1 MFKKVFSITII
12 AMLLF
17 NVNTFADTNILSN
30 QQQKV
35 SKVMFER
42 DLKKIIETKKE
53 IIEAAKK
60 EQKKSLG
67 KILIYHTHTLEE
79 YSDGTTVIDAGND
92 LAEKLNNLGFE
103 VDNVVDNFSVDYNN
117 AYASS
122 RNYLSN
128 IDLTQYKLVIDLH
141 RDAAGSKI
149 IRQLEDGDCTVVK
162 FVFSTSNKN
171 YTEQQNLANKISA
184 NLQDI
189 YDEDFT
195 YDKGILHFN
204 QDLSNNI
211 VLIENGFIK
220 EFQRLKA
227 DEQKQIGWTV
237 KRELAKINY
246 RIHTDAIK
254 DNIIIPLE
262 ITKEQASFV
271 YASEA
276 DVLNVALFGM
286 TAKQWREQ
294 NPDKKGNMRD
304 YAEVSQLVCLS
315 NLENLNAYL
324 IDNGVSQ
331 QERLIEL
338 NKAAIRQMKV
348 LVEDTLKL
356 TDGSDEQ

>member
-79 YSDGTTVIDAGND
+79 YADGTTVVDAGND
-92 LAEKLNNLGFE
+92 LAEKLNDLGFE
-103 VDNVVDNFSVDYNN
+103 VDNVADNFSVDYNN

-128 IDLTQYKLVIDLH
+128 IDLTQYKLIIDLH

-149 IRQLEDGDCTVVK
+149 IRQLEDGDYTVVK

-171 YTEQQNLANKISA
+171 YPEQQNLANKISA

-195 YDKGILHFN
+195 YDKGILNFN

-211 VLIENGFIK
+211 VLIENGFNTNTINEVK
-220 EFQRLKA
+220 NSNTKIANAIL
-227 DEQKQIGWTV
+227 QIF
-237 KRELAKINY
+237 E
-246 RIHTDAIK
+246 
-254 DNIIIPLE
+254 E
-262 ITKEQASFV
+262 
-271 YASEA
+271 
-276 DVLNVALFGM
+276 
-286 TAKQWREQ
+286 
-294 NPDKKGNMRD
+294 
-304 YAEVSQLVCLS
+304 
-315 NLENLNAYL
+315 
-324 IDNGVSQ
+324 
-331 QERLIEL
+331 
-338 NKAAIRQMKV
+338 
-348 LVEDTLKL
+348 ED
-356 TDGSDEQ
+356 

>member
-12 AMLLF
+12 VMLLF

-79 YSDGTTVIDAGND
+79 YADGTTVVDAGND
-92 LAEKLNNLGFE
+92 LAEKLNDLGFE

-149 IRQLEDGDCTVVK
+149 IRQLEDGDYTVVK

-171 YTEQQNLANKISA
+171 YIEQQNLANKISA

-195 YDKGILHFN
+195 YDKGILNFN

-211 VLIENGFIK
+211 VLIENGFNTNTINEVK
-220 EFQRLKA
+220 NSNTKIANAIL
-227 DEQKQIGWTV
+227 QIF
-237 KRELAKINY
+237 E
-246 RIHTDAIK
+246 
-254 DNIIIPLE
+254 E
-262 ITKEQASFV
+262 
-271 YASEA
+271 
-276 DVLNVALFGM
+276 
-286 TAKQWREQ
+286 
-294 NPDKKGNMRD
+294 
-304 YAEVSQLVCLS
+304 
-315 NLENLNAYL
+315 
-324 IDNGVSQ
+324 
-331 QERLIEL
+331 
-338 NKAAIRQMKV
+338 
-348 LVEDTLKL
+348 ED
-356 TDGSDEQ
+356 

>member
-79 YSDGTTVIDAGND
+79 YADGTTVVDAGND
-92 LAEKLNNLGFE
+92 LAEKLNDLGFE

-149 IRQLEDGDCTVVK
+149 IRQLEDGDYTVVK

-171 YTEQQNLANKISA
+171 YHEQQNLANKISA

-189 YDEDFT
+189 YDEDFL
-195 YDKGILHFN
+195 YDKGILDFN

-211 VLIENGFIK
+211 VLIENGFNTNTI
-220 EFQRLKA
+220 
-227 DEQKQIGWTV
+227 DEV
-237 KRELAKINY
+237 KNSNTKIAN
-246 RIHTDAIK
+246 AI
-254 DNIIIPLE
+254 LQVFE
-262 ITKEQASFV
+262 E
-271 YASEA
+271 
-276 DVLNVALFGM
+276 
-286 TAKQWREQ
+286 
-294 NPDKKGNMRD
+294 
-304 YAEVSQLVCLS
+304 
-315 NLENLNAYL
+315 
-324 IDNGVSQ
+324 
-331 QERLIEL
+331 
-338 NKAAIRQMKV
+338 
-348 LVEDTLKL
+348 ED
-356 TDGSDEQ
+356 

>member
-67 KILIYHTHTLEE
+67 KILVYHTHTLEE
-79 YSDGTTVIDAGND
+79 YADGTTVVDAGND
-92 LAEKLNNLGFE
+92 LAEKLNDLGFE

-128 IDLTQYKLVIDLH
+128 IDLTQYKLIIDLH

-149 IRQLEDGDCTVVK
+149 IRQLEDGDYTVVK

-171 YTEQQNLANKISA
+171 YPEQQNLANKISA

-189 YDEDFT
+189 YDDDFI
-195 YDKGILHFN
+195 YDKGILDFN

-211 VLIENGFIK
+211 VLIENGFNTNTI
-220 EFQRLKA
+220 
-227 DEQKQIGWTV
+227 DEV
-237 KRELAKINY
+237 KNSNTKIAN
-246 RIHTDAIK
+246 AI
-254 DNIIIPLE
+254 LQVFE
-262 ITKEQASFV
+262 E
-271 YASEA
+271 
-276 DVLNVALFGM
+276 
-286 TAKQWREQ
+286 
-294 NPDKKGNMRD
+294 
-304 YAEVSQLVCLS
+304 
-315 NLENLNAYL
+315 
-324 IDNGVSQ
+324 
-331 QERLIEL
+331 
-338 NKAAIRQMKV
+338 
-348 LVEDTLKL
+348 ED
-356 TDGSDEQ
+356 

>member
-67 KILIYHTHTLEE
+67 KILVYHTHTLEE
-79 YSDGTTVIDAGND
+79 YADGTTVVDAGND
-92 LAEKLNNLGFE
+92 LAEKLNDLGFE

-149 IRQLEDGDCTVVK
+149 IRQLEDGDYTVVK

-171 YTEQQNLANKISA
+171 YHEQQNLANKISA

-195 YDKGILHFN
+195 YEKGILNFN

-211 VLIENGFIK
+211 VLIENGFNTNTI
-220 EFQRLKA
+220 
-227 DEQKQIGWTV
+227 DEV
-237 KRELAKINY
+237 KNSNTKIAN
-246 RIHTDAIK
+246 AI
-254 DNIIIPLE
+254 LQVFE
-262 ITKEQASFV
+262 E
-271 YASEA
+271 
-276 DVLNVALFGM
+276 
-286 TAKQWREQ
+286 
-294 NPDKKGNMRD
+294 
-304 YAEVSQLVCLS
+304 
-315 NLENLNAYL
+315 
-324 IDNGVSQ
+324 
-331 QERLIEL
+331 
-338 NKAAIRQMKV
+338 
-348 LVEDTLKL
+348 ED
-356 TDGSDEQ
+356 

>member
-79 YSDGTTVIDAGND
+79 YAYGTTVVDAGND

-103 VDNVVDNFSVDYNN
+103 VNNVVDNFSVDYNN

-128 IDLTQYKLVIDLH
+128 IDLTQYKLIIDLH

-149 IRQLEDGDCTVVK
+149 IRQLEDGDYTVVK

-171 YTEQQNLANKISA
+171 YIEQQNLANKISA

-195 YDKGILHFN
+195 YDKGILNFN

-211 VLIENGFIK
+211 VLIENGFNTNTI
-220 EFQRLKA
+220 
-227 DEQKQIGWTV
+227 DEV
-237 KRELAKINY
+237 KNSNTKIAN
-246 RIHTDAIK
+246 AI
-254 DNIIIPLE
+254 LQVFE
-262 ITKEQASFV
+262 E
-271 YASEA
+271 
-276 DVLNVALFGM
+276 
-286 TAKQWREQ
+286 
-294 NPDKKGNMRD
+294 
-304 YAEVSQLVCLS
+304 
-315 NLENLNAYL
+315 
-324 IDNGVSQ
+324 
-331 QERLIEL
+331 
-338 NKAAIRQMKV
+338 
-348 LVEDTLKL
+348 ED
-356 TDGSDEQ
+356 

>member
-67 KILIYHTHTLEE
+67 KILVYHTHTLEE
-79 YSDGTTVIDAGND
+79 YADGTTVVDAGND
-92 LAEKLNNLGFE
+92 LAEKLNDLGFE

-128 IDLTQYKLVIDLH
+128 IDLTQYKLIIDLH

-149 IRQLEDGDCTVVK
+149 IRQLEDGDYTVVK

-171 YTEQQNLANKISA
+171 YPEQQNLANKISA

-195 YDKGILHFN
+195 YEKGILNFN

-211 VLIENGFIK
+211 VLIENGFNTNTI
-220 EFQRLKA
+220 
-227 DEQKQIGWTV
+227 DEV
-237 KRELAKINY
+237 KNSNTKIAN
-246 RIHTDAIK
+246 AI
-254 DNIIIPLE
+254 LQVFE
-262 ITKEQASFV
+262 E
-271 YASEA
+271 
-276 DVLNVALFGM
+276 
-286 TAKQWREQ
+286 
-294 NPDKKGNMRD
+294 
-304 YAEVSQLVCLS
+304 
-315 NLENLNAYL
+315 
-324 IDNGVSQ
+324 
-331 QERLIEL
+331 
-338 NKAAIRQMKV
+338 
-348 LVEDTLKL
+348 ED
-356 TDGSDEQ
+356 

>member
-79 YSDGTTVIDAGND
+79 YADGTTVVDAGND
-92 LAEKLNNLGFE
+92 LAEKLNDLGFE

-149 IRQLEDGDCTVVK
+149 IRQLEDGDYTVVK

-171 YTEQQNLANKISA
+171 YNEQQNLANKISA

-195 YDKGILHFN
+195 YDKGILNFN

-211 VLIENGFIK
+211 VLIENGFNTNTI
-220 EFQRLKA
+220 
-227 DEQKQIGWTV
+227 DEV
-237 KRELAKINY
+237 KNSNTKIAN
-246 RIHTDAIK
+246 AI
-254 DNIIIPLE
+254 LQVFE
-262 ITKEQASFV
+262 E
-271 YASEA
+271 
-276 DVLNVALFGM
+276 
-286 TAKQWREQ
+286 
-294 NPDKKGNMRD
+294 
-304 YAEVSQLVCLS
+304 
-315 NLENLNAYL
+315 
-324 IDNGVSQ
+324 
-331 QERLIEL
+331 
-338 NKAAIRQMKV
+338 
-348 LVEDTLKL
+348 ED
-356 TDGSDEQ
+356 

>member
-79 YSDGTTVIDAGND
+79 YADGTTVVDAGND
-92 LAEKLNNLGFE
+92 LAEKLNDLGFE

-149 IRQLEDGDCTVVK
+149 IRQLEDGDHTVVK

-171 YTEQQNLANKISA
+171 YPEQQNLANKISA

-195 YDKGILHFN
+195 YEKGILNFN

-211 VLIENGFIK
+211 VLIENGFNTNTI
-220 EFQRLKA
+220 
-227 DEQKQIGWTV
+227 DEV
-237 KRELAKINY
+237 KNSNTKIAN
-246 RIHTDAIK
+246 AI
-254 DNIIIPLE
+254 LQVFE
-262 ITKEQASFV
+262 E
-271 YASEA
+271 
-276 DVLNVALFGM
+276 
-286 TAKQWREQ
+286 
-294 NPDKKGNMRD
+294 
-304 YAEVSQLVCLS
+304 
-315 NLENLNAYL
+315 
-324 IDNGVSQ
+324 
-331 QERLIEL
+331 
-338 NKAAIRQMKV
+338 
-348 LVEDTLKL
+348 ED
-356 TDGSDEQ
+356 

>member
-79 YSDGTTVIDAGND
+79 YADGTTVIDAGND

-149 IRQLEDGDCTVVK
+149 VKQLEDGDYTVVK
-162 FVFSTSNKN
+162 FVFSTSNNN
-171 YTEQQNLANKISA
+171 YPEQQNLANKISA

-195 YDKGILHFN
+195 YEKGILNFN

-211 VLIENGFIK
+211 VLIENGFNTNTI
-220 EFQRLKA
+220 
-227 DEQKQIGWTV
+227 DEV
-237 KRELAKINY
+237 KNSNTKIAN
-246 RIHTDAIK
+246 AI
-254 DNIIIPLE
+254 LQVFE
-262 ITKEQASFV
+262 E
-271 YASEA
+271 
-276 DVLNVALFGM
+276 
-286 TAKQWREQ
+286 
-294 NPDKKGNMRD
+294 
-304 YAEVSQLVCLS
+304 
-315 NLENLNAYL
+315 
-324 IDNGVSQ
+324 
-331 QERLIEL
+331 
-338 NKAAIRQMKV
+338 
-348 LVEDTLKL
+348 ED
-356 TDGSDEQ
+356 

>member
-79 YSDGTTVIDAGND
+79 YADGTTVIDAGND

-128 IDLTQYKLVIDLH
+128 IQ
-141 RDAAGSKI
+141 
-149 IRQLEDGDCTVVK
+149 
-162 FVFSTSNKN
+162 
-171 YTEQQNLANKISA
+171 
-184 NLQDI
+184 
-189 YDEDFT
+189 
-195 YDKGILHFN
+195 
-204 QDLSNNI
+204 
-211 VLIENGFIK
+211 
-220 EFQRLKA
+220 
-227 DEQKQIGWTV
+227 
-237 KRELAKINY
+237 
-246 RIHTDAIK
+246 
-254 DNIIIPLE
+254 
-262 ITKEQASFV
+262 
-271 YASEA
+271 
-276 DVLNVALFGM
+276 
-286 TAKQWREQ
+286 
-294 NPDKKGNMRD
+294 
-304 YAEVSQLVCLS
+304 
-315 NLENLNAYL
+315 
-324 IDNGVSQ
+324 
-331 QERLIEL
+331 
-338 NKAAIRQMKV
+338 
-348 LVEDTLKL
+348 
-356 TDGSDEQ
+356 

>member
-53 IIEAAKK
+53 IIEATKK
-60 EQKKSLG
+60 KQKKSLG
-67 KILIYHTHTLEE
+67 KILVYHTHTLEE
-79 YSDGTTVIDAGND
+79 YTDGTTVVDAGND
-92 LAEKLNNLGFE
+92 LAKKLNNLGFE

-149 IRQLEDGDCTVVK
+149 IRQLEDGDYTVVK

-171 YTEQQNLANKISA
+171 YPEQQNLANKISA

-189 YDEDFT
+189 YDEDFL
-195 YDKGILHFN
+195 YDKGILNFN

-211 VLIENGFIK
+211 VLIENGFNTNTIN
-220 EFQRLKA
+220 E
-227 DEQKQIGWTV
+227 V
-237 KRELAKINY
+237 KNSNTKIAN
-246 RIHTDAIK
+246 AI
-254 DNIIIPLE
+254 LQVFE
-262 ITKEQASFV
+262 E
-271 YASEA
+271 
-276 DVLNVALFGM
+276 
-286 TAKQWREQ
+286 
-294 NPDKKGNMRD
+294 
-304 YAEVSQLVCLS
+304 
-315 NLENLNAYL
+315 
-324 IDNGVSQ
+324 
-331 QERLIEL
+331 
-338 NKAAIRQMKV
+338 
-348 LVEDTLKL
+348 ED
-356 TDGSDEQ
+356 

>member
-79 YSDGTTVIDAGND
+79 YADGTTVVDAGND
-92 LAEKLNNLGFE
+92 LAEKLNDLGFE

-128 IDLTQYKLVIDLH
+128 IDLTQYKLIIDLH

-149 IRQLEDGDCTVVK
+149 IRQLEDGDYTVVK

-171 YTEQQNLANKISA
+171 YPEQQNLANKISA

-195 YDKGILHFN
+195 YDKGILNFN

-211 VLIENGFIK
+211 VLIENGFNTNTI
-220 EFQRLKA
+220 
-227 DEQKQIGWTV
+227 DEV
-237 KRELAKINY
+237 KNSNTKIAN
-246 RIHTDAIK
+246 AI
-254 DNIIIPLE
+254 LQVFE
-262 ITKEQASFV
+262 E
-271 YASEA
+271 
-276 DVLNVALFGM
+276 
-286 TAKQWREQ
+286 
-294 NPDKKGNMRD
+294 
-304 YAEVSQLVCLS
+304 
-315 NLENLNAYL
+315 
-324 IDNGVSQ
+324 
-331 QERLIEL
+331 
-338 NKAAIRQMKV
+338 
-348 LVEDTLKL
+348 ED
-356 TDGSDEQ
+356 